1 MTEPEWPTTGSAS
14 IRIAASPEAAY
25 DYVTDLATLPTL
37 SPENQRCEF
46 IEGSTEIVEGA
57 LFRGFNENGG
67 YEWSAECRVLEAE
80 RGRVF
85 SFLVPPAWEYATT
98 WTYRFEPDDDGL
110 LETFFLLV
118 WQSVAS
124 LLPLL
129 PLVGFALLLASLSK
143 VLFFLV
149 SVIVDGF
156 STTMSPKLP
165 FNSVSQ
171 LEPSVAEIGASCR
184 NVMSIC
190 VSSPS
195 SCCCL

>member
-98 WTYRFEPDDDGL
+98 WTYRFEPDADGVVVTESFDSPML
-110 LETFFLLV
+110 QSPDIYPGKLDGRCEQLRAALVTTLENLK
-118 WQSVAS
+118 A
-124 LLPLL
+124 
-129 PLVGFALLLASLSK
+129 ALE
-143 VLFFLV
+143 
-149 SVIVDGF
+149 G
-156 STTMSPKLP
+156 
-165 FNSVSQ
+165 
-171 LEPSVAEIGASCR
+171 
-184 NVMSIC
+184 
-190 VSSPS
+190 
-195 SCCCL
+195 